1 MWNDGLAGLVR
12 QGAVAH
18 WRNWFGQA
26 TSGGKP
32 PAGDRDGGAIGL
44 KARIGP
50 PPAGRRPSSVSNRG
64 TCFDAN
70 VVISEFMAINS
81 SGLGG
86 TTDSFGNKSD
96 WIEIHNNGVAPVS
109 LAGWQLTDGSN
120 TWTFPSEPTWINSVL
135 AANSYL
141 VVYASGED
149 TVTLGG
155 TQLHTNFKLSGDGE
169 YLALLRPDGSVA
181 NEYAPQYPAQLSDVS
196 YGITEATTTT
206 TLLTQGAAGRILV
219 PTSATQLPAD
229 WNSDSFDDT
238 SAPWTGGTTGV
249 GFQTVTSPGTLNET
263 EPNNTT
269 STANSAVNNFASV
282 AVDSISIDV
291 FRNRRHDARLVQNRR
306 DAGRRRDYRH
316 RLGHKQ
322 YPRRHRAGR

>member
-1 MWNDGLAGLVR
+1 MGLHGSFGRVRRALAQLVR
-12 QGAVAH
+12 PDNKRREA
-18 WRNWFGQA
+18 
-26 TSGGKP
+26 
-32 PAGDRDGGAIGL
+32 
-44 KARIGP
+44 
-50 PPAGRRPSSVSNRG
+50 AGRRSRRRRNRLESSNRAPASRSPG
-64 TCFDAN
+64 IECLESRNLLSAN

-96 WIEIHNNGVAPVS
+96 WIEIHNNGVSPVD
-109 LAGWQLTDGSN
+109 LAGWKLADGSG

-141 VVYASGED
+141 TVYASGED

-155 TQLHTNFKLSGDGE
+155 TQLHTNFKLSSDGE

-219 PTSATQLPAD
+219 PTSAARHAQ
-229 WNSDSFDDT
+229 
-238 SAPWTGGTTGV
+238 
-249 GFQTVTSPGTLNET
+249 
-263 EPNNTT
+263 
-269 STANSAVNNFASV
+269 
-282 AVDSISIDV
+282 
-291 FRNRRHDARLVQNRR
+291 RNGAEQQSNRLRNPLHLWERE
-306 DAGRRRDYRH
+306 G
-316 RLGHKQ
+316 
-322 YPRRHRAGR
+322 